1 MIVDTNLRSSI
12 ENVNTGM
19 EKKVDAALVGD
30 KKKKK
35 EAGTNGKKN
44 EKVGAVGPGKG
55 KTKGKL
61 GKGKKTVIQDSDAN
75 NTFQLN
81 SDAVTDQIE
90 DKDDTGQEKK
100 GSEKNKDLEQFEEED
115 VDWESDLDIDGKA
128 G

>member
-1 MIVDTNLRSSI
+1 MIADTNLRSSI
-12 ENVNTGM
+12 ENVNTGV

-35 EAGTNGKKN
+35 EAGTNGKKT